1 MEASWYMKLRINKGD
16 AECLADMDQALDKAN
31 LRKWFIE
38 YDPPANNG
46 YMFDTHPNF
55 KEIHKHMTTLD
66 RHSGTSYA
74 ITCRHLKKILCM
86 GYHVY
91 EMTKLMDNM
100 ILDLK
105 VSNDPELVKQGQI
118 LEQYRDGK
126 ISYADMRSHCG

>member
-1 MEASWYMKLRINKGD
+1 METSWYTSLRINKGD

-38 YDPPANNG
+38 YEPPANDG
-46 YMFDTHPNF
+46 YMFDNHPNF

-66 RHSGTSYA
+66 RHSGASYA

-86 GYHVY
+86 GYEAY
-91 EMTKLMDNM
+91 QMSRMMDNM

-105 VSNDPELVKQGQI
+105 VSRDPELVKQGQI
-118 LEQYRDGK
+118 LELYRDGK